1 MTSPT
6 FRAGA
11 WGESQK
17 PTNVANHF
25 DFRLG
30 DIDDGFAKADTIL
43 EREYHTKA
51 VHQGYIEPHASTA
64 FYNSDGYFTIWCGT
78 QQLFAFRDHVAT
90 VLDIPVSNVKVI
102 PMEIG
107 GGFGGKGMSG
117 MYLEPVVCM
126 LSKKSGHPVKIAMS
140 RTEVFEGTGPT
151 SATHIKVKLGAAFA
165 AEAAVDELA
174 DKLSI
179 DPIEFRL
186 LNAAKEG
193 TRQPTGPVYRK
204 IGNVEMLEAAKA
216 HDHYNTPITGK
227 FRGRGVAS
235 GAWFNGSGPA
245 NAVASVNPDGT
256 VSLIEGSPDIGGS
269 RVVMA
274 QHVAEVLG
282 IPAESIKPAIVDTDS
297 VGYCSGAGGSGVTFK
312 TGWACYEA
320 AQDVKR
326 QMLDRMAM
334 IWEVDPSDITYSEGT
349 MANSTFLDYRMPT
362 SLDLPMIDTVLVE
375 VANPGHPFGVRGVG
389 EACLVPPMAAIAN
402 AISHAIGTRMEQL
415 PMTPAIVQSS
425 INGNK

>member
-1 MTSPT
+1 MTAFDAMKKDAPILHERLLTMTSPT

-126 LSKKSGHPVKIAMS
+126 LSKKSGHPVKIA
-140 RTEVFEGTGPT
+140 
-151 SATHIKVKLGAAFA
+151 L
-165 AEAAVDELA
+165 
-174 DKLSI
+174 
-179 DPIEFRL
+179 
-186 LNAAKEG
+186 
-193 TRQPTGPVYRK
+193 
-204 IGNVEMLEAAKA
+204 
-216 HDHYNTPITGK
+216 
-227 FRGRGVAS
+227 
-235 GAWFNGSGPA
+235 
-245 NAVASVNPDGT
+245 
-256 VSLIEGSPDIGGS
+256 
-269 RVVMA
+269 
-274 QHVAEVLG
+274 
-282 IPAESIKPAIVDTDS
+282 
-297 VGYCSGAGGSGVTFK
+297 
-312 TGWACYEA
+312 
-320 AQDVKR
+320 
-326 QMLDRMAM
+326 
-334 IWEVDPSDITYSEGT
+334 
-349 MANSTFLDYRMPT
+349 
-362 SLDLPMIDTVLVE
+362 
-375 VANPGHPFGVRGVG
+375 
-389 EACLVPPMAAIAN
+389 
-402 AISHAIGTRMEQL
+402 
-415 PMTPAIVQSS
+415 
-425 INGNK
+425 